1 MRGKMQRLVTNL
13 LPLPARYRERSS
25 NQALRFGTPT
35 NAQDADTRW
44 LHYKVFAVPRQ
55 AFFLAFGTY
64 EQQEVRND

>member
-13 LPLPARYRERSS
+13 STLPARYSPRSS
-25 NQALRFGTPT
+25 NQALRFGTLT

-55 AFFLAFGTY
+55 AFFLASKNVW
-64 EQQEVRND
+64 EQEVHNG